1 MDLIDEEEQPVKR
14 KVGLFLFLGIIH
26 FPTVVTWYLLRKG
39 FSRRARIAA
48 FSYMSVIW
56 VGFSLLILNA
66 PEDFSVKAEDSRAYQ
81 NWAK

>member
-1 MDLIDEEEQPVKR
+1 MDLEQPPIKR

-26 FPTVVTWYLLRKG
+26 FPTVVTWYLLRRG
-39 FSRRARIAA
+39 FSKRVRIAA

-56 VGFSLLILNA
+56 VGFSLLVLNA
-66 PEDFSVKAEDSRAYQ
+66 PKDLSVSAEDSRAYQ